1 MAYVLFRYL
10 HLIAVL
16 VLVGGVIIENMAIRP
31 QINGE
36 DARNLARIDR
46 FCGLA
51 VLCIVIFGTV
61 LWLAVGKPAT
71 FYSDNPLFHAKL
83 GLLGALLLSAIAP
96 ALFFIRNRNF
106 SSDDDSE
113 LAVPG
118 MVRICLRIE
127 LLLLLIIPV
136 LAWLVARGAGLNS

>member
-16 VLVGGVIIENMAIRP
+16 VLIGGVIIENMAIRP
-31 QINGE
+31 KINAE
-36 DARNLARIDR
+36 DVKNLARIDS

-51 VLCIVIFGTV
+51 ALGIALFGSV
-61 LWLAVGKPAT
+61 LWFGVGKPAT

-83 GLLGALLLSAIAP
+83 GLLVTLLLTAITP

-106 SSDDDSE
+106 NPADNAE
-113 LAVPG
+113 LCVPRV
-118 MVRICLRIE
+118 VRICLRIE
-127 LLLLLIIPV
+127 LLLLLIIPI
-136 LAWLVARGAGLNS
+136 LAWLVARGAGLNL